1 MGKRLALAMGGLV
14 ALVAPASAHHSFAM
28 FDRARTV
35 TITGAVTKFEW
46 TNPHSWLHV
55 QGTSGNEPAKAWSI
69 EMTSPNILVYK
80 GWRPNSL
87 KVGEQIT
94 VTIYPLRDGSS
105 GGAFVKA
112 VTASG
117 KVLTQEGKAAQDK

>member
-1 MGKRLALAMGGLV
+1 MV
-14 ALVAPASAHHSFAM
+14 ASAADAHHSFAM

-35 TITGAVTKFEW
+35 TITGEVAKFEW

-55 QGTSGNEPAKAWSI
+55 VGSAGGEPVRQWSI

-80 GWRPNSL
+80 GWRPNTV
-87 KVGEQIT
+87 KPGDRIT
-94 VTIYPLRDGSS
+94 VTIYPMRDGSS
-105 GGAFVKA
+105 GGAFLKA

-117 KVLTQEGKAAQDK
+117 NVLTQEGSTASGK

>member
-14 ALVAPASAHHSFAM
+14 ALAAPASAHHSFAM

-35 TITGAVTKFEW
+35 TITGDVTKFEW

-55 QGTSGNEPAKAWSI
+55 QGTSGSEPAKAWSI

-80 GWRPNSL
+80 GWRPNSV
-87 KVGEQIT
+87 KPGERIT
-94 VTIYPLRDGSS
+94 VTIYPLRDGSP